1 MHIHLLHNS
10 YRYRKLICCS
20 MMARLYTQSCILIKH
35 KTYTA
40 AISHAQNVPRF
51 AKIDLQ
57 LIRHNEYCPELIY
70 LY

>member
-1 MHIHLLHNS
+1 
-10 YRYRKLICCS
+10 
-20 MMARLYTQSCILIKH
+20 MMAPLYTQSCILIKH